1 MKWTGLNELRE
12 KYLSFFESKGHL
24 RLPSFSLIP
33 QNDKSLLLIN
43 SGMAPM
49 KKYFTG
55 EVTPPSKRVTTCQKC
70 IRTPDIERVGKTA
83 RHGTY
88 FEMLGNFSFG
98 DYFKHEA
105 TAWAWEFCTQVLEMP
120 AENQPI
126 AITMERLLDLT
137 NYIIDHMV
145 NDAGGHVREV
155 IETLSDLGFTE
166 EELIEVFHFSETD
179 VKVCLA
185 YADKDKEVE

>member
-1 MKWTGLNELRE
+1 M
-12 KYLSFFESKGHL
+12 
-24 RLPSFSLIP
+24 
-33 QNDKSLLLIN
+33 
-43 SGMAPM
+43 
-49 KKYFTG
+49 
-55 EVTPPSKRVTTCQKC
+55 
-70 IRTPDIERVGKTA
+70 PD
-83 RHGTY
+83 
-88 FEMLGNFSFG
+88 
-98 DYFKHEA
+98 
-105 TAWAWEFCTQVLEMP
+105 
-120 AENQPI
+120 ENQPI

-155 IETLSDLGFTE
+155 IETLSDLDFTEE

>member
-1 MKWTGLNELRE
+1 M
-12 KYLSFFESKGHL
+12 
-24 RLPSFSLIP
+24 
-33 QNDKSLLLIN
+33 
-43 SGMAPM
+43 
-49 KKYFTG
+49 
-55 EVTPPSKRVTTCQKC
+55 
-70 IRTPDIERVGKTA
+70 PD
-83 RHGTY
+83 
-88 FEMLGNFSFG
+88 
-98 DYFKHEA
+98 
-105 TAWAWEFCTQVLEMP
+105 
-120 AENQPI
+120 ENQPI

-185 YADKDKEVE
+185 TLIRTRRWNSRDQG

>member
-1 MKWTGLNELRE
+1 M
-12 KYLSFFESKGHL
+12 
-24 RLPSFSLIP
+24 P
-33 QNDKSLLLIN
+33 DK
-43 SGMAPM
+43 
-49 KKYFTG
+49 
-55 EVTPPSKRVTTCQKC
+55 
-70 IRTPDIERVGKTA
+70 
-83 RHGTY
+83 
-88 FEMLGNFSFG
+88 
-98 DYFKHEA
+98 
-105 TAWAWEFCTQVLEMP
+105 
-120 AENQPI
+120 NQPI

-185 YADKDKEVE
+185 YADKDKESCKQKSIAEVKKVPQNLHS

>member
-1 MKWTGLNELRE
+1 MTS
-12 KYLSFFESKGHL
+12 LSF
-24 RLPSFSLIP
+24 
-33 QNDKSLLLIN
+33 
-43 SGMAPM
+43 
-49 KKYFTG
+49 
-55 EVTPPSKRVTTCQKC
+55 
-70 IRTPDIERVGKTA
+70 ERGAGNA
-83 RHGTY
+83 R
-88 FEMLGNFSFG
+88 
-98 DYFKHEA
+98 
-105 TAWAWEFCTQVLEMP
+105 Q
-120 AENQPI
+120 NQPI

-145 NDAGGHVREV
+145 NGAGGHVREV

>member
-1 MKWTGLNELRE
+1 MKENKQVNPAVSSCTAEIVQKDGLAKISR
-12 KYLSFFESKGHL
+12 SPG
-24 RLPSFSLIP
+24 
-33 QNDKSLLLIN
+33 
-43 SGMAPM
+43 
-49 KKYFTG
+49 
-55 EVTPPSKRVTTCQKC
+55 
-70 IRTPDIERVGKTA
+70 
-83 RHGTY
+83 
-88 FEMLGNFSFG
+88 
-98 DYFKHEA
+98 
-105 TAWAWEFCTQVLEMP
+105 
-120 AENQPI
+120 I
-126 AITMERLLDLT
+126 AVH

>member
-1 MKWTGLNELRE
+1 M
-12 KYLSFFESKGHL
+12 
-24 RLPSFSLIP
+24 
-33 QNDKSLLLIN
+33 
-43 SGMAPM
+43 
-49 KKYFTG
+49 
-55 EVTPPSKRVTTCQKC
+55 
-70 IRTPDIERVGKTA
+70 PD
-83 RHGTY
+83 
-88 FEMLGNFSFG
+88 
-98 DYFKHEA
+98 
-105 TAWAWEFCTQVLEMP
+105 
-120 AENQPI
+120 ENQPI

-155 IETLSDLGFTE
+155 IETQFILDFSE

>member
-1 MKWTGLNELRE
+1 M
-12 KYLSFFESKGHL
+12 
-24 RLPSFSLIP
+24 
-33 QNDKSLLLIN
+33 
-43 SGMAPM
+43 
-49 KKYFTG
+49 
-55 EVTPPSKRVTTCQKC
+55 
-70 IRTPDIERVGKTA
+70 PD
-83 RHGTY
+83 
-88 FEMLGNFSFG
+88 
-98 DYFKHEA
+98 
-105 TAWAWEFCTQVLEMP
+105 
-120 AENQPI
+120 ENQPI

-166 EELIEVFHFSETD
+166 EELIEVFNFSETD

>member
-1 MKWTGLNELRE
+1 M
-12 KYLSFFESKGHL
+12 
-24 RLPSFSLIP
+24 P
-33 QNDKSLLLIN
+33 DK
-43 SGMAPM
+43 
-49 KKYFTG
+49 
-55 EVTPPSKRVTTCQKC
+55 
-70 IRTPDIERVGKTA
+70 
-83 RHGTY
+83 
-88 FEMLGNFSFG
+88 
-98 DYFKHEA
+98 
-105 TAWAWEFCTQVLEMP
+105 
-120 AENQPI
+120 NQPI

-166 EELIEVFHFSETD
+166 EELIEVFHFSERD

>member
-1 MKWTGLNELRE
+1 M
-12 KYLSFFESKGHL
+12 
-24 RLPSFSLIP
+24 
-33 QNDKSLLLIN
+33 
-43 SGMAPM
+43 
-49 KKYFTG
+49 
-55 EVTPPSKRVTTCQKC
+55 
-70 IRTPDIERVGKTA
+70 PD
-83 RHGTY
+83 
-88 FEMLGNFSFG
+88 
-98 DYFKHEA
+98 
-105 TAWAWEFCTQVLEMP
+105 
-120 AENQPI
+120 ENQPI

-185 YADKDKEVE
+185 YADKDKESCKQKSIAEVKKVPQNLHS